1 MRQAQWNEHNQLGIR
16 VSIWRRE
23 NEDEYTNRSSTLCL
37 FIKRKKRRS
46 YIFNICLIL
55 IFSLLSAFPTSY
67 HCATFLCSLFQSTE
81 ARLGHPSWTQWL
93 ESDWYS
99 SCPKRIKK
107 KSRNGIANLT
117 SSPSMRHINQMCPMI
132 FAFLN
137 SANSAVC
144 HFRNVFVFICMN
156 WRKSRGPHYDLNSE
170 TEFGRRGE
178 IEIFDRFCIVEFDQQ
193 RAISHCALRQ
203 FNEIFVSLP
212 SPSYTPPLLLFL
224 LL

>member
-1 MRQAQWNEHNQLGIR
+1 MPSLPRTTVQHSCLS
-16 VSIWRRE
+16 V
-23 NEDEYTNRSSTLCL
+23 YTEL
-37 FIKRKKRRS
+37 
-46 YIFNICLIL
+46 
-55 IFSLLSAFPTSY
+55 
-67 HCATFLCSLFQSTE
+67 SLFQSAE

-137 SANSAVC
+137 SANSANSAVC

-170 TEFGRRGE
+170 TELGRRGE

-203 FNEIFVSLP
+203 FNEIFVTPVP